1 LLAAVTAEKDNWF
14 KEAREQHEKRLA
26 LEVAKLT

>member
-1 LLAAVTAEKDNWF
+1 LAAVSAEKDNWF

-26 LEVAKLT
+26 LEIAK